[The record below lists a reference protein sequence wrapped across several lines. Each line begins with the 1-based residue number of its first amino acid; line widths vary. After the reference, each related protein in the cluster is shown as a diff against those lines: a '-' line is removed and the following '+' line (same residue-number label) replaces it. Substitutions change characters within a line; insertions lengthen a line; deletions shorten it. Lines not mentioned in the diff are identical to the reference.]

1 MPVSSNSAR
10 DYRILTARSD
20 KIDLGAKSG
29 FRLYFTFVA
38 ESSTGGSTISDNDQ
52 KISPTSMVSE
62 IYNDEAIFGSAACW
76 STPRYSRSSANSTLV
91 RPATFC
97 LPRNC
102 LRIVFLILCLLN
114 SATIEGAEEASEW
127 LPPKDTSATRI
138 TRVEIPGKSPT
149 AQTFRIDNAGIQ
161 ESLVF
166 RSPQAP
172 SRLHNDFE
180 AAITVI
186 ASSAGARPGLIVLLP
201 EQIDPRTGQALQMII
216 RGETLKDADKEK
228 KLVVRATKQAI
239 DAQLRS
245 VRAELH
251 QADIR
256 FSGAIV
262 IGLAVLLDALP
273 GENFIR
279 IGDVA
284 YGPIIPPDTATVLL
298 AENAFSEMKSTTL
311 TSRSFTSLDI
321 SLDSIQIN
329 HEPTILRMAPDHGEA
344 VETLKQLGLNTVWGP
359 DFRETERA
367 RELFE
372 HGFAVLATP
381 PHPEFEPGDY
391 SKLLQALPPLEQQ
404 CPSVSGWYLGTRV
417 SHEDMMHLL
426 AWSREVR
433 SGDRTFQRLQ
443 LADLTEAEGAA
454 AREIDLIG
462 IGRHVVGRSDSFG
475 ELRNLLFRRR
485 LAGGQLAFPWTWI
498 QVEPSS
504 TQQAWRSAM
513 QLKQPYVEPEQIQ
526 HQVYAAISSGCKGI
540 GFWKTAELR
549 PENPQEQE
557 TAIAIELAC
566 LEIELLES
574 LLARG
579 RLDGHLSLKSASE
592 KLAADVSG
600 AGRRR
605 PSGIQSALGGG
616 TMSASAGSLDM
627 PAGSDAAVI
636 TADRAMLI
644 LPILWDESSQIVPAP
659 MFERSVELTVAAT
672 ETASAYRVTTTGI
685 HNLPRNVI
693 AGGLHVK
700 IDHFDRSAAIVVS
713 SDTELIAELRNR
725 IYSMAERAATQ
736 STKLADLKYVRV
748 MQVVETLRDEHRV
761 PQGADALLATA
772 RQALKRAE
780 HEVSSADFDEAAVLS
795 RDCLQI
801 LRQVQQACWN
811 DAVAELSA
819 PAESPHTMSF
829 STLPDHWRLM
839 HYIDRQID
847 RVSGNL
853 LPSGDFENVR
863 MFSEDDW
870 QRDSVS
876 DSPYGST
883 AGLVAEPARGNTFLQ
898 LKAWQTRPGPT
909 PEITPLALS
918 TPKIATEPGDV
929 MLIRVR
935 LRNGRIAAGVSSH
948 PVLVFD
954 SELGPENGMRPK
966 LTKEWQTFELVRPIA
981 AASEFRVS
989 FALTGQ
995 TEIHLDDLQIR
1006 KLPPIED
1013 RSSLQLIGNEEVE
1026 FP

>member
-1 MPVSSNSAR
+1 M
-10 DYRILTARSD
+10 
-20 KIDLGAKSG
+20 
-29 FRLYFTFVA
+29 
-38 ESSTGGSTISDNDQ
+38 
-52 KISPTSMVSE
+52 
-62 IYNDEAIFGSAACW
+62 
-76 STPRYSRSSANSTLV
+76 
-91 RPATFC
+91 
-97 LPRNC
+97 
-102 LRIVFLILCLLN
+102 
-114 SATIEGAEEASEW
+114 
-127 LPPKDTSATRI
+127 
-138 TRVEIPGKSPT
+138 EIPGEQAA

-228 KLVVRATKQAI
+228 KLIVRATKQAI
-239 DAQLRS
+239 DAQLVS
-245 VRAELH
+245 LRAELH
-251 QADIR
+251 QGDIR

-279 IGDVA
+279 IGDIA
-284 YGPIIPPDTATVLL
+284 YGPVIPPDAATISM

-311 TSRSFTSLDI
+311 TNRSFTSLDI

-372 HGFAVLATP
+372 QGFAVLATP

-391 SKLLQALPPLEQQ
+391 TKLLQALPPLEQQ

-417 SHEDMMHLL
+417 SHEDLMHLL

-485 LAGGQLAFPWTWI
+485 ITGGQLAFPWTWI

-540 GFWKTAELR
+540 GFWKTAKLR
-549 PENPQEQE
+549 SENPQDQE

-579 RLDGHLSLKSASE
+579 RLDGHLSLKSASD
-592 KLAADVSG
+592 KLTADASG

-627 PAGSDAAVI
+627 PSGSDAAVI

-644 LPILWDESSQIVPAP
+644 LPILWDETSQIVPAP
-659 MFERSVELTVAAT
+659 MYERSVELTVAAT

-700 IDHFDRSAAIVVS
+700 IDHFDRSAAIVVT
-713 SDTELIAELRNR
+713 SDTELIAKLRNR

-736 STKLADLKYVRV
+736 ATKLADLKYVRV
-748 MQVVETLRDEHRV
+748 MQVLETLREEHRV
-761 PQGADALLATA
+761 PQGADALMATA
-772 RQALKRAE
+772 RQTLVRAE
-780 HEVSSADFDEAAVLS
+780 HEVSSGDFDEAALLS
-795 RDCLQI
+795 RDCLRI

-839 HYIDRQID
+839 HYIDRQIA

-870 QRDSVS
+870 QRDAVS

-883 AGLVAEPARGNTFLQ
+883 AGLVAEPAKGNTFLQ
-898 LKAWQTRPGPT
+898 LKAWQTRPGPI

-929 MLIRVR
+929 MLIRVK
-935 LRNGRIAAGVSSH
+935 LRNGRSGGGTSPH

-954 SELGPENGMRPK
+954 SELGPENGMRPR
-966 LTKEWQTFELVRPIA
+966 LTKDWQTFELVRPIA
-981 AASEFRVS
+981 TASEFRVS

-995 TEIHLDDLQIR
+995 TEIHLDDLQVR

-1013 RSSLQLIGNEEVE
+1013 RSSLQLIGNEEVD